1 MPADLFKDNPVNRF
15 ATSARQL
22 TPFACAATII
32 CFLSGC
38 SALEE
43 SKIDY
48 KRATQA
54 TTLEVPPDLTQLRRD
69 SRYQVS
75 GSNTA
80 SGMASN
86 SGSMGRSANDAGTAT
101 NQAGN
106 ARIERS
112 GSQRFLIVQRNAD
125 SVWEPLR
132 EFWKDNG
139 FVLTLDQP
147 ELGIMET
154 DWAENRAKLPQDFI
168 RRTLGKVFDSVY
180 STGERDRF
188 RTRVERTTNGLEI
201 TITHRGLTEI
211 YTTNAK
217 DATAWTPRAADP
229 ELEIEFLRRLML
241 RLGGQNQTA
250 GSSANTAAIGV
261 SASAPSTSM
270 PSDVKVTKLNN
281 LPAIEI
287 RDGFDRAW
295 RRVGVA
301 IDRTGFT
308 VEDRDRAQG
317 VFFVRYAPPGTSGK
331 EPGFFA
337 KLFTSD
343 KVIPTLAKYR
353 IAVTSK
359 GDISTVQVQGADG
372 VPETSANA
380 ERIIKLLADEIK

>member
-1 MPADLFKDNPVNRF
+1 LPADLFKDNPVNRF
-15 ATSARQL
+15 ANSARQL
-22 TPFACAATII
+22 TPLLCVATLI

-54 TTLEVPPDLTQLRRD
+54 RTLEVPPDLTQLRRD

-75 GSNTA
+75 ASNSA
-80 SGMASN
+80 SGMAAA

-101 NQAGN
+101 NQAGS

-139 FVLTLDQP
+139 FALSLDQP

-168 RRTLGKVFDSVY
+168 RRTLGKVFDSFY

-188 RTRVERTTNGLEI
+188 RTRVERTANGLEI
-201 TITHRGLTEI
+201 TITHRGLAEI

-241 RLGGQNQTA
+241 RLGGQDQTA
-250 GSSANTAAIGV
+250 GSSTNKAAISV
-261 SASAPSTSM
+261 SAAAPSASL
-270 PSDVKVTKLNN
+270 PSDVKVIKLNN

-317 VFFVRYAPPGTSGK
+317 MFFVRYAPPGTSGK

-343 KVIPTLAKYR
+343 KAIPTLAKYR

-372 VPETSANA
+372 MPETSANA
-380 ERIIKLLADEIK
+380 ERIIKLLSDEIK

>member
-1 MPADLFKDNPVNRF
+1 MNRF
-15 ATSARQL
+15 APSARQL
-22 TPFACAATII
+22 NTLACAAALT

-38 SALEE
+38 STLEE

-48 KRATQA
+48 KSASKA
-54 TTLEVPPDLTQLRRD
+54 PTLEVPPDLTQLKRD
-69 SRYQVS
+69 SRYQVAGSTSALSMAATS
-75 GSNTA
+75 GPA
-80 SGMASN
+80 
-86 SGSMGRSANDAGTAT
+86 GRVANDAGIAS

-106 ARIERS
+106 ARIERT
-112 GSQRFLIVQRNAD
+112 GPQRYLVIQQNAD

-139 FVLTLDQP
+139 FVLTIDQP
-147 ELGIMET
+147 QLGIMET

-168 RRTLGKVFDSVY
+168 RKAIGKALDSLY

-188 RTRVERTTNGLEI
+188 RTRVERTANGLEI
-201 TITHRGLTEI
+201 TITHRGMAEV
-211 YTTNAK
+211 YTTTSK
-217 DATAWTPRAADP
+217 DATVWTPRASDP

-241 RLGGQNQTA
+241 RLGGQ
-250 GSSANTAAIGV
+250 SL
-261 SASAPSTSM
+261 SASASSSNATSSAAVSTPITGM
-270 PSDVKVTKLNN
+270 PTDVKVIKQNN

-287 RDGFDRAW
+287 NDGFDRAW

-301 IDRTGFT
+301 IDRSGFT

-317 VFFVRYAPPGTSGK
+317 MFFVRYAPSGSNK

-343 KVIPTLAKYR
+343 KAVPTLAKYR

-359 GDISTVQVQGADG
+359 GDVSTVQVQGADG
-372 VPETSANA
+372 IPETSANA
-380 ERIIKLLADEIK
+380 DKIIKLLADEIK

>member
-1 MPADLFKDNPVNRF
+1 MNRF
-15 ATSARQL
+15 APSARQL
-22 TPFACAATII
+22 NTLACAAALT

-38 SALEE
+38 STLEE

-48 KRATQA
+48 KSASKA
-54 TTLEVPPDLTQLRRD
+54 PTLEVPPDLTQLKRD
-69 SRYQVS
+69 SRYQVA
-75 GSNTA
+75 GSTSA
-80 SGMASN
+80 LGMAAT
-86 SGSMGRSANDAGTAT
+86 SGPAGRVANDAGIAS

-106 ARIERS
+106 ARIERT
-112 GSQRFLIVQRNAD
+112 GPQRYLVIQQNAD

-139 FVLTLDQP
+139 FVLTIDQP
-147 ELGIMET
+147 QLGIMET

-168 RRTLGKVFDSVY
+168 RKAIGKALDSLY

-188 RTRVERTTNGLEI
+188 RTRVERTANGLEI
-201 TITHRGLTEI
+201 TITHRGMAEV
-211 YTTNAK
+211 YTTTSK
-217 DATAWTPRAADP
+217 DATVWTPRASDP

-241 RLGGQNQTA
+241 RLGGQ
-250 GSSANTAAIGV
+250 SL
-261 SASAPSTSM
+261 SASASSSNATSSAAVSTPITGM
-270 PSDVKVTKLNN
+270 PTDVKVIKQNN

-287 RDGFDRAW
+287 NDGFDRAW

-301 IDRTGFT
+301 IDRSGFT

-317 VFFVRYAPPGTSGK
+317 VFFVRYAPSGSNK

-343 KVIPTLAKYR
+343 KAVPTLAKYR

-359 GDISTVQVQGADG
+359 GDVSTVQVQGADG
-372 VPETSANA
+372 IPETSANA
-380 ERIIKLLADEIK
+380 DKIIKLLADEIK

>member
-1 MPADLFKDNPVNRF
+1 VNRF
-15 ATSARQL
+15 APSARQL
-22 TPFACAATII
+22 NTLACAAALT

-38 SALEE
+38 STLEE

-48 KRATQA
+48 KSASKA
-54 TTLEVPPDLTQLRRD
+54 PTLEVPPDLTQLKRD
-69 SRYQVS
+69 SRYQVAGSTSALSMAATS
-75 GSNTA
+75 GPA
-80 SGMASN
+80 
-86 SGSMGRSANDAGTAT
+86 GRVANDAGIAS

-106 ARIERS
+106 ARIERT
-112 GSQRFLIVQRNAD
+112 GPQRYLVIQQNAD

-139 FVLTLDQP
+139 FVLTIDQP
-147 ELGIMET
+147 QLGIMET

-168 RRTLGKVFDSVY
+168 RKAIGKALDSLY

-188 RTRVERTTNGLEI
+188 RTRVERTANGLEI
-201 TITHRGLTEI
+201 TITHRGMAEV
-211 YTTNAK
+211 YTTTSK
-217 DATAWTPRAADP
+217 DATVWTPRASDP

-241 RLGGQNQTA
+241 RLGGQ
-250 GSSANTAAIGV
+250 SL
-261 SASAPSTSM
+261 SASASSSNATSSAAVSTPITGM
-270 PSDVKVTKLNN
+270 PTDVKVIKQNN

-287 RDGFDRAW
+287 NDGFDRAW

-301 IDRTGFT
+301 IDRSGFT

-317 VFFVRYAPPGTSGK
+317 VFFVRYAPSGSNK

-343 KVIPTLAKYR
+343 KAVPTLAKYR

-359 GDISTVQVQGADG
+359 GDVSTVQVQGADG
-372 VPETSANA
+372 IPETSANA
-380 ERIIKLLADEIK
+380 DKIIKLLADEIK

>member
-1 MPADLFKDNPVNRF
+1 MNRF
-15 ATSARQL
+15 VTMPRSLTSLASAAAL
-22 TPFACAATII
+22 TCLLA
-32 CFLSGC
+32 GC
-38 SALEE
+38 SSLEE

-48 KRATQA
+48 KSASQA
-54 TTLEVPPDLTQLRRD
+54 PTLQIPPDLTQLKRD
-69 SRYQVS
+69 SRYQVAGTNS
-75 GSNTA
+75 A
-80 SGMASN
+80 SAIANPTGV
-86 SGSMGRSANDAGTAT
+86 RTLNDAGTAT
-101 NQAGN
+101 NQAGQAQIIRTGN
-106 ARIERS
+106 QRVLLIQRS
-112 GSQRFLIVQRNAD
+112 AD

-139 FVLTLDQP
+139 FVLTTDQP

-168 RRTLGKVFDSVY
+168 RKAIGKVIDNLY

-188 RTRVERTTNGLEI
+188 RTRIERTDKGIEI
-201 TITHRGLTEI
+201 TITHRGMVEI
-211 YTTNAK
+211 YTSTVK
-217 DATAWTPRAADP
+217 EQTIWSPRASDP

-241 RLGGQNQTA
+241 RLGGSSMAANASQIGAIAATPNAAGGLAADIKIIKQNQ
-250 GSSANTAAIGV
+250 
-261 SASAPSTSM
+261 
-270 PSDVKVTKLNN
+270 

-287 RDGFDRAW
+287 KDGFDRAW

-317 VFFVRYAPPGTSGK
+317 VFFVRYAPPGSPDK

-337 KLFTSD
+337 KIFSSEKATP
-343 KVIPTLAKYR
+343 VLAKYR

-359 GDISTVQVQGADG
+359 GDVSVVQVQAADG
-372 VPETSANA
+372 IPDTSANA

>member
-1 MPADLFKDNPVNRF
+1 MNRF

-372 VPETSANA
+372 IPETSANA

>member
-1 MPADLFKDNPVNRF
+1 MNRF
-15 ATSARQL
+15 ANSARQL
-22 TPFACAATII
+22 TPLLCVATLI

-54 TTLEVPPDLTQLRRD
+54 RTLEVPPDLTQLRRD

-75 GSNTA
+75 ASNSA
-80 SGMASN
+80 SGMAAA

-101 NQAGN
+101 NQAGS

-139 FVLTLDQP
+139 FALSLDQP

-168 RRTLGKVFDSVY
+168 RRTLGKVFDSFY

-188 RTRVERTTNGLEI
+188 RTRVERTANGLEI
-201 TITHRGLTEI
+201 TITHRGLAEI

-241 RLGGQNQTA
+241 RLGGQDQTA
-250 GSSANTAAIGV
+250 GSSTNKPAISV
-261 SASAPSTSM
+261 SAAAPSASL
-270 PSDVKVTKLNN
+270 PSDVKVIKLNN

-317 VFFVRYAPPGTSGK
+317 MFFVRYAPPGTSGK

-343 KVIPTLAKYR
+343 KAIPTLAKYR

-359 GDISTVQVQGADG
+359 GDVSTVQVQGADG
-372 VPETSANA
+372 MPETSANA
-380 ERIIKLLADEIK
+380 ERIIKLLSDEIK

>member
-132 EFWKDNG
+132 DFWKDNG

-372 VPETSANA
+372 IPETSANA

>member
-1 MPADLFKDNPVNRF
+1 MNRF
-15 ATSARQL
+15 ANSARQL
-22 TPFACAATII
+22 TPLLCVATLI

-54 TTLEVPPDLTQLRRD
+54 RTLEVPPDLTQLRRD
-69 SRYQVS
+69 SRYQVPA
-75 GSNTA
+75 SNSA
-80 SGMASN
+80 SGMVAAS
-86 SGSMGRSANDAGTAT
+86 GPMGRSANDAGTAT
-101 NQAGN
+101 NQAGS

-139 FVLTLDQP
+139 FALSLDQP

-168 RRTLGKVFDSVY
+168 RRTLGKVFDSFY

-188 RTRVERTTNGLEI
+188 RTRVERTANGLEI
-201 TITHRGLTEI
+201 TITHRGLAEI

-241 RLGGQNQTA
+241 RLGGQDQTA
-250 GSSANTAAIGV
+250 GSSTNKGAISV
-261 SASAPSTSM
+261 SAAAPSASL
-270 PSDVKVTKLNN
+270 PSDVKVIKLNN

-317 VFFVRYAPPGTSGK
+317 MFFVRYAPPGTSGK

-343 KVIPTLAKYR
+343 KAIPTLAKYR

-359 GDISTVQVQGADG
+359 GDVSTVQVQGADG
-372 VPETSANA
+372 MPETSANA
-380 ERIIKLLADEIK
+380 ERIIKLLSDEIK

>member
-22 TPFACAATII
+22 TPLACAAALT

-38 SALEE
+38 STLEE

-54 TTLEVPPDLTQLRRD
+54 TKLDVPPDLTQLRRD

-75 GSNTA
+75 GSNSA
-80 SGMASN
+80 SGMAAASA
-86 SGSMGRSANDAGTAT
+86 SMGRSANDAGTAT
-101 NQAGN
+101 NQAGS

-154 DWAENRAKLPQDFI
+154 DWAENRAKLPQDFL
-168 RRTLGKVFDSVY
+168 RRTLGKVIDSLY

-188 RTRVERTTNGLEI
+188 RTRVERTANGLEI
-201 TITHRGLTEI
+201 TITHRGLVEV
-211 YTTNAK
+211 YATNNK
-217 DATAWTPRAADP
+217 DATIWTPRASDA

-241 RLGGQNQTA
+241 RLGDQSQTA
-250 GSSANTAAIGV
+250 GSSSGKGAIGA
-261 SASAPSTSM
+261 SASTATTSLA
-270 PSDVKVTKLNN
+270 SDVKVTKQNN

-337 KLFTSD
+337 KLFTSN

-359 GDISTVQVQGADG
+359 GDISTVLVQGADG
-372 VPETSANA
+372 TPETSANA
-380 ERIIKLLADEIK
+380 EKIIKLLADEIK

>member
-1 MPADLFKDNPVNRF
+1 MNRF

-86 SGSMGRSANDAGTAT
+86 SGSMGRSAKDAGTAT

-372 VPETSANA
+372 IPETSANA

>member
-1 MPADLFKDNPVNRF
+1 VNRF

-22 TPFACAATII
+22 TPLACAATLT

-38 SALEE
+38 STLED

-48 KRATQA
+48 KRASQA
-54 TTLEVPPDLTQLRRD
+54 TTLEVPPDLTQLKRD

-75 GSNTA
+75 GSNSA
-80 SGMASN
+80 SGMAAA

-125 SVWEPLR
+125 SFWEPLR
-132 EFWKDNG
+132 EFWKENG
-139 FVLTLDQP
+139 FELTLDQP

-168 RRTLGKVFDSVY
+168 RRTLGKVFDSLY

-188 RTRVERTTNGLEI
+188 RTRVERTANGLEI
-201 TITHRGLTEI
+201 TITHRGMAEV
-211 YTTNAK
+211 YTTNTK
-217 DATAWTPRAADP
+217 DATIWTPRASDP
-229 ELEIEFLRRLML
+229 ELEIEFLRRLMM
-241 RLGGQNQTA
+241 RLGDENQTA
-250 GSSANTAAIGV
+250 GSSANKTAIGA
-261 SASAPSTSM
+261 SASSSSTSM
-270 PSDVKVTKLNN
+270 PSDVKVTKQNN
-281 LPAIEI
+281 LPVIEI
-287 RDGFDRAW
+287 KDGFDRAW

-317 VFFVRYAPPGTSGK
+317 VFFVRYAPPGTSDK

-337 KLFTSD
+337 KLFASD

-359 GDISTVQVQGADG
+359 GDISTVQVQAADG
-372 VPETSANA
+372 LPETSANA